1 MMSEKFDTEFK
12 RKVKGIVPEVPNVV
26 SFRIDETLASLP
38 SKRNWRRIG
47 FSSAAAALFLVCFIG
62 VKYMYPSM
70 KKEAPIALTEGIA
83 AKQDVADKKE
93 NYGDQA
99 AANSASQQK
108 TTAQLTAMDNGN
120 NTTVTAKAVA
130 PKSTERAAVAD
141 NTSAVQN
148 TNPVVG
154 NQSFTATVDGR
165 LADNQGIQIV
175 IKSAVYDGKAI
186 HIEFDR
192 IAQSTSAAG
201 NNLPVTT
208 TSSESTKALREET
221 PEVYSINAKVD
232 GIPLRCTINTE
243 EILQG
248 ENMYSGSIL
257 ITPDGELPPEFDIL
271 LNIDK
276 IGDTVGT
283 WELAFHVVKK

>member
-62 VKYMYPSM
+62 VRSLYPSM
-70 KKEAPIALTEGIA
+70 KKEAPIASTEGIT
-83 AKQDVADKKE
+83 AKQDAADKKE

-99 AANSASQQK
+99 VANSASPQE
-108 TTAQLTAMDNGN
+108 TSAQLTAMDIGN

-130 PKSTERAAVAD
+130 SKSTERAAAD
-141 NTSAVQN
+141 NTNAVQN

-154 NQSFTATVDGR
+154 NQNFTATVDGR
-165 LADNQGIQIV
+165 LADNQGIQLV

-192 IAQSTSAAG
+192 IAQNTSAAG
-201 NNLPVTT
+201 NNPSVTT
-208 TSSESTKALREET
+208 TSSDSTRALKAAA
-221 PEVYSINAKVD
+221 PEGYSINAKVD
-232 GIPLRCTINTE
+232 GIPLRCIINTE

-276 IGDTVGT
+276 IGDTVGN
-283 WELAFHVVKK
+283 WELAFHVVKE